1 MQTNY
6 IAGPYTTN
14 RTTRRAVS
22 KMTVKDLQ
30 DMQVFLSGFRRNTT
44 PSYRNNKLS
53 TVQRSLMDRGLSRR
67 QARRLS
73 HASNQLA

>member
-14 RTTRRAVS
+14 RAARRAVFAAARAGRVTALEIRALAGNDS
-22 KMTVKDLQ
+22 
-30 DMQVFLSGFRRNTT
+30 